1 MYFLYALCHT
11 MPAVIPWSK
20 WGYGFCC
27 GIGNI
32 AVAGDDNFD
41 IAVSGGVCEVFA
53 AGASTVAVQL
63 YTVGGALAASVS
75 SDGDTAQLS
84 TDGLAKGVYVLRASA
99 DGSRTATRKIVL

>member
-1 MYFLYALCHT
+1 M
-11 MPAVIPWSK
+11 
-20 WGYGFCC
+20 
-27 GIGNI
+27 
-32 AVAGDDNFD
+32 
-41 IAVSGGVCEVFA
+41 CEVFA